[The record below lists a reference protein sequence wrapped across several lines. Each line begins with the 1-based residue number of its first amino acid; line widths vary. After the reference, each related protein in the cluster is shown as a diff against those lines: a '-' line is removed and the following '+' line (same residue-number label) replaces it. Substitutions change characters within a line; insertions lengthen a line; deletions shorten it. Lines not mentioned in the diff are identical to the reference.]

1 MPPRG
6 MTERVW
12 WTVPCLRGSTI
23 VWRVMGEG
31 VGEDT
36 RHVLILIWSEGRTY
50 ITVQLK

>member
-1 MPPRG
+1 
-6 MTERVW
+6 V
-12 WTVPCLRGSTI
+12 
-23 VWRVMGEG
+23 G